1 MQKAILK
8 QWKLYVL
15 TFLLQDYDEPK
26 LPDAPYEKNDS
37 ASNNNEM
44 IEEWRSLQG
53 SRVTGY
59 VSLTKSAKT
68 PWQKYKPK
76 YMAKFQ
82 QKLISLEGRGVEY
95 NGYF

>member
-1 MQKAILK
+1 MAESVGIPSHRICKLRQKA
-8 QWKLYVL
+8 Q
-15 TFLLQDYDEPK
+15 
-26 LPDAPYEKNDS
+26 
-37 ASNNNEM
+37 
-44 IEEWRSLQG
+44 
-53 SRVTGY
+53 
-59 VSLTKSAKT
+59 KT